1 VADTDDDVPLTC
13 DECGREPRPDENAD
27 DEWRTYLWE
36 GLGDGVTPCPDC
48 VDRPFGSSASQSR

>member
-27 DEWRTYLWE
+27 DEWQHLLR
-36 GLGDGVTPCPDC
+36 
-48 VDRPFGSSASQSR
+48 ASVRRDSVP